1 MLTVEYHEAINIEI
15 HVFVDMKRNMF
26 MIQKLVIKEKFTM
39 IQFFY
44 KNIFKYMHTY
54 MYVYVCVYTQTH
66 THTYI
71 KGFEDRIQ
79 GSNFHL

>member
-1 MLTVEYHEAINIEI
+1 
-15 HVFVDMKRNMF
+15 
-26 MIQKLVIKEKFTM
+26 M